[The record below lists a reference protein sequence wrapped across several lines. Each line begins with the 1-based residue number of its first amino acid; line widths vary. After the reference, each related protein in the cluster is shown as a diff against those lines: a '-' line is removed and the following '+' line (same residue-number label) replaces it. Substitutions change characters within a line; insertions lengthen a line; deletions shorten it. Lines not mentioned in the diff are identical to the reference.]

1 MRVTRTLI
9 NTVRQLVTQYPVLAV
24 TGPRQSGKTTLVRE
38 TFPDRPYVSLEDL
51 DERAF
56 ADEDPRGFLDRFPDG
71 AVFDEVQRAPGLF
84 SYLQTRVDRDG
95 RMGLY
100 VLTAS
105 HRFGLL
111 TGISQSLA
119 GRVATVSLLPFSLR
133 ELDSA
138 NLAPDNLNELLLRG
152 LYPPVHDRALEAST
166 WYGNYIRTY
175 VERDVRELINI
186 RNLGSFQ
193 RFVALCAGRTGQLL
207 NLSALAGDAGV
218 SHTTARG
225 WISVLEAGYLIH
237 LVRPHHRNFN
247 KRLVK
252 TPVLYFLDAG
262 LACRLLRIETPSQLD
277 THPLRGALFQTW
289 VASELLKARVHR
301 GLESDLHFWRDRSGR
316 EIDLLIG
323 PDEALVPIEV
333 KSGVTIPSDARRAIR
348 WWTDL
353 AGDSAGT
360 GMVVYGGDE
369 SFTRAGVRHVGW
381 RDLPEACG

>member
-1 MRVTRTLI
+1 MRVSRTLI
-9 NTVRQLVTQYPVLAV
+9 NTVRELVVQYPILAV

-56 ADEDPRGFLDRFPDG
+56 ANEDPRGFLDRFPDG
-71 AVFDEVQRAPGLF
+71 AVFDEVQQAPGLF
-84 SYLQTRVDRDG
+84 SYLQTRVDQDG
-95 RMGLY
+95 RMGLF
-100 VLTAS
+100 VLTGS

-119 GRVATVSLLPFSLR
+119 GRAATVSLLPFSLG
-133 ELDSA
+133 ELKGAS
-138 NLAPDNLNELLLRG
+138 LAPADLNELLLRG
-152 LYPPVHDRALEAST
+152 LYPPVHDRDLEAST

-175 VERDVRELINI
+175 VERDVRQLLNI
-186 RNLGSFQ
+186 RDLGSFQ

-252 TPVLYFLDAG
+252 TPTLYFVDTG

-289 VASELLKARVHR
+289 VASELLKSRIHQ
-301 GLESDLHFWRDRSGR
+301 GLDSNLHFWRDRSGH

-333 KSGVTIPSDARRAIR
+333 KSGSTIPSDARKVIR

-381 RDLPEACG
+381 RSLPEAL